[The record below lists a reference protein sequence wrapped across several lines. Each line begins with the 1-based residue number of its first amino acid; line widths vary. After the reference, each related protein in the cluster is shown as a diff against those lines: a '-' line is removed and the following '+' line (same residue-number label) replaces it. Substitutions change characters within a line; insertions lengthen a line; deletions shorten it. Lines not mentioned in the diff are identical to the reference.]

1 MKWIGSLTYSVDD
14 CSDPAILEAA
24 ETQTAAAAE
33 QVSDE
38 QVDSTADEQVDP
50 TADSEDPPIDNS
62 SDPDLVPL
70 VDPVIIDVSVDY
82 ICFGETITI
91 TSDGEEGDEVQ

>member
-38 QVDSTADEQVDP
+38 QVDP
-50 TADSEDPPIDNS
+50 TADSEDPPIDTS

-70 VDPVIIDVSVDY
+70 IDPVIIDVSVDY

>member
-24 ETQTAAAAE
+24 ETQTAAAAV
-33 QVSDE
+33 QAS
-38 QVDSTADEQVDP
+38 DEQVDP
-50 TADSEDPPIDNS
+50 TADSEDPPVDTS